1 MAIGNTKIDEF
12 LKRRTLLRESDAW
25 IKAFNSATKKQLISW
40 VQQQLE
46 VDGVDGKNRVLGQY
60 SYSTQLITKGRKQ
73 QGDNYTLNDTGY
85 FFNSMEVYVSE
96 YLIEILGDGKKGNTN
111 LYSKYS
117 QFITT
122 LTDEN
127 IIKLKEIIRAKY
139 IDYIKKVLQLG

>member
-1 MAIGNTKIDEF
+1 MSIGNTRIDEF

-96 YLIEILGDGKKGNTN
+96 YLVEILGDGKKGNTN
-111 LYSKYS
+111 LYSKYG

>member
-1 MAIGNTKIDEF
+1 MSIGNTRIDEF

-46 VDGVDGKNRVLGQY
+46 VDGVDGKNRILGQY

-96 YLIEILGDGKKGNTN
+96 YLVEILGDGKKGNTN

-127 IIKLKEIIRAKY
+127 IIKLKEIIRTKY

>member
-1 MAIGNTKIDEF
+1 MSIGNTRIDEF

-25 IKAFNSATKKQLISW
+25 IKAFNSATNKQLISW

-46 VDGVDGKNRVLGQY
+46 VEGVDGKNRVLGQY

-96 YLIEILGDGKKGNTN
+96 YLVEILGDGKKGNTN
-111 LYSKYS
+111 LYSKYG

>member
-1 MAIGNTKIDEF
+1 MAIGNTRIDEF

-46 VDGVDGKNRVLGQY
+46 VDGVDGKNRILGQY